1 MKDIELSKE
10 QRERAVEKIKAY
22 FEQELQQDI
31 GSFEAEFLL
40 DFLAREIGPTFYNRG
55 LFDAQQVFNE
65 KVDELS
71 YTIQELEKTE
81 I

>member
-1 MKDIELSKE
+1 MHNIELTKE
-10 QRERAVEKIKAY
+10 QKERAVEKIKSY
-22 FEQELQQDI
+22 FEDELQQDI
-31 GSFEAEFLL
+31 GAFEAEFLL

-65 KVDELS
+65 KVEELS
-71 YTIQELEKTE
+71 YTLQELEQSE

>member
-1 MKDIELSKE
+1 MHNIELTKE
-10 QRERAVEKIKAY
+10 QKERAVEKIKSY
-22 FEQELQQDI
+22 FEGELQQDI
-31 GSFEAEFLL
+31 GAFEAEFLL

-65 KVDELS
+65 KVEELS
-71 YTIQELEKTE
+71 YTLQELEQSE